1 MFIVAAVAAA
11 AAAVAAAAA
20 SAAAAAAAA
29 AAFYVVTWS
38 DAGKSGPD
46 ASQFQNA
53 KVLPPRTVHNEPFN
67 S

>member
-20 SAAAAAAAA
+20 PAAAAA
-29 AAFYVVTWS
+29 AAFCVVTWS
-38 DAGKSGPD
+38 NAGKSGPD